1 MDQYSLQMEHLGKCK
16 KKLRLHPGTGCMNRA
31 RFLIHS
37 LMEVLVKDD
46 IASNELRPL
55 GRKKIKKFRLNSS
68 LCATQ
73 LCLCVQASCVPQAV
87 SVSSTFPQLLPRRQS
102 RAGAIVLEGQ
112 TRFTLPR
119 SKTPLSDLFP
129 TLSRVRGVSVWSQLS
144 PNRCRDKGAEKAGSL
159 YRASGDHAK
168 LSPKVTLRACGPPA
182 PP

>member
-1 MDQYSLQMEHLGKCK
+1 MEHLGKCK
-16 KKLRLHPGTGCMNRA
+16 QRFRLHPDTGCMSRA

-37 LMEVLVKDD
+37 LMGVLVKDD

-55 GRKKIKKFRLNSS
+55 GCKKIKKFRLNSS
-68 LCATQ
+68 PVCHT
-73 LCLCVQASCVPQAV
+73 AV
-87 SVSSTFPQLLPRRQS
+87 SVCSSKLCSTGGVCVLDFPSIVATPAE
-102 RAGAIVLEGQ
+102 RAAAIVLEGQ
-112 TRFTLPR
+112 IRFTLPR

-129 TLSRVRGVSVWSQLS
+129 TLSRVRRVSVWSQLS

-168 LSPKVTLRACGPPA
+168 LSPKVTLRASGPPA